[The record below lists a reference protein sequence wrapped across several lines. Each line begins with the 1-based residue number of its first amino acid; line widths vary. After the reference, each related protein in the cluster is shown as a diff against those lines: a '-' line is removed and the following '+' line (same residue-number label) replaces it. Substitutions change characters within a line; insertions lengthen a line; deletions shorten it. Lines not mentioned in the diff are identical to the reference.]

1 MTTPDPDT
9 PIGYA
14 TITQARA
21 AGAQGTDMEIAA
33 ALDSA
38 RVTVDRYCRD
48 HFKPDPLGFVVP
60 VDEWGQGWLPV
71 IAYSV
76 DTGDLAP
83 DGRTWIA
90 DGWPPFPAGID
101 FYVSG
106 DYGWRTTP
114 APVVDAAARLAAL
127 YSPGVYTAQA
137 DAEGNPTGIPPA
149 PTAQDQSDPG
159 PPQQRQGSPA
169 DQRTT
174 GDPVVDAW
182 LEPYKSN
189 RVLI

>member
-1 MTTPDPDT
+1 
-9 PIGYA
+9 
-14 TITQARA
+14 ARA

-60 VDEWGQGWLPV
+60 VDEWGQGYLPV

-106 DYGWRTTP
+106 DFGWRTTP
-114 APVVDAAARLAAL
+114 PAFTRRRPMPRA
-127 YSPGVYTAQA
+127 T
-137 DAEGNPTGIPPA
+137 PPA
-149 PTAQDQSDPG
+149 YHLLPPHKISPTRVHPSNARAPRPISARPG
-159 PPQQRQGSPA
+159 IRWWMPG
-169 DQRTT
+169 
-174 GDPVVDAW
+174 
-182 LEPYKSN
+182 
-189 RVLI
+189 